1 MRHKKNELESKRSDA
16 KELIEL
22 FRKLDQ
28 EKKTEVLGIVRG
40 YTLCAENQKG
50 A

>member
-1 MRHKKNELESKRSDA
+1 MWRKKNELESKRSDA

-22 FRKLDQ
+22 FGKLNQ
-28 EKKTEVLGIVRG
+28 EKKMEVLGIVRG
-40 YTLCAENQKG
+40 YALCAENQKG